1 MSQYKEFN
9 VKLCPSPVG
18 SHNILLI
25 CTTYVAILSSVQIAK
40 YLGITLV
47 DELPWSS
54 RVHSIHAM
62 QTPAWA
68 F

>member
-40 YLGITLV
+40 YLTLI
-47 DELPWSS
+47 DELPSSS
-54 RVHSIHAM
+54 RVHSIHAV